1 MEICTII
8 FISEKEEILA
18 LSPLHLVFCRL
29 WPHTAHIWRGDHLMK
44 GFCDQWNLQRDGVG
58 DRDRAGFHVYCCSL
72 EKGLHVFNHIH
83 LHTLLFPPSLPGP
96 DLPTGTCSALAQP
109 WQSVLPSLHNLR
121 ALPVS
126 HQSWACS
133 LPSSILPSLYEW
145 LHNGQVVTWITPW
158 DKWSKYILLRKAMIH
173 CFNWNFQEGF

>member
-18 LSPLHLVFCRL
+18 LSSLHLVFCKGFGHIRL
-29 WPHTAHIWRGDHLMK
+29 TSGRGDHLMK

-72 EKGLHVFNHIH
+72 EKGLHAFNHIH

-109 WQSVLPSLHNLR
+109 WQSVLPSPSQSESLACLPPVLGLLLPFLH
-121 ALPVS
+121 S
-126 HQSWACS
+126 S
-133 LPSSILPSLYEW
+133 LTLW
-145 LHNGQVVTWITPW
+145 MT
-158 DKWSKYILLRKAMIH
+158 A
-173 CFNWNFQEGF
+173 